1 MQIAYCNWEGKPC
14 LVAKETDEAW
24 AFDAGE
30 WKRLDR
36 IDAGQNARVI
46 GRAAFLERFGTQS
59 LISLPTSAFQ
69 GEESLRSTSP

>member
-1 MQIAYCNWEGKPC
+1 MQIAYCDLEGNPC
-14 LVAKETDEAW
+14 LVAKDTDEAW
-24 AFDAGE
+24 ILNDKGWRRF
-30 WKRLDR
+30 DR

-46 GRAAFLERFGTQS
+46 GRPAFLLRFGLQS